1 MQLNGTSLVD
11 RYARPSVGNKVAL
24 RTLFLNNGQ
33 FIDPYDIS
41 ACTVFARVSSF
52 SPSALIG
59 DDGLIDSDYSSV
71 VLMNFGVS
79 GFDVPGNP
87 HDGENGRVTSQN
99 LNWVD
104 PTLYSPG
111 PQASGIY
118 RTDVGDYVAV
128 LDGEVALS
136 GAFDQKGVAFEVKN
150 GASSVQEYI
159 DVWTVKLFQESEY
172 QVFVNRFSLTDDTFT
187 TITEPLIVNSSEQLK
202 TKHVK
207 IGEIIDMVVSTEFT
221 IVNRSIPESVKNTLV
236 NYPINTVLV
245 EIQKVNEDNVNQPAR
260 EVIQAFADTNV
271 TVGPDNTILYN
282 LNTTTLA
289 PTTGVPGN
297 YIITVRYNLLNQTFQ
312 SSPLYF
318 VVS

>member
-24 RTLFLNNGQ
+24 RTFFLNNGQ
-33 FIDPYDIS
+33 LIDPYDIS

-79 GFDVPGNP
+79 GDVPGNP
-87 HDGENGRVTSQN
+87 HDGVDGRVTSQN
-99 LNWVD
+99 LDWLSA
-104 PTLYSPG
+104 TLYSPG

-118 RTDVGDYVAV
+118 RTAEGDYVAV

-136 GAFDQKGVAFEVKN
+136 GDFDQKGIAFEVKN

-221 IVNRSIPESVKNTLV
+221 IVNRSIPDSVRNTLV

-245 EIQKVNEDNVNQPAR
+245 QIQKVNEDNVNQPAR
-260 EVIQAFADTNV
+260 EIIQDFAATNV

-282 LNTTTLA
+282 LNTNNLA

-318 VVS
+318 TVS

>member
-33 FIDPYDIS
+33 LIDPYDIS

-79 GFDVPGNP
+79 GAIGAP
-87 HDGENGRVTSQN
+87 HDGVDGRVTSQN
-99 LNWVD
+99 LAWVSS
-104 PTLYSPG
+104 TLYTPG
-111 PQASGIY
+111 NQASGIY
-118 RTDVGDYVAV
+118 RTDIGDYVAV
-128 LDGEVALS
+128 LDGEVNLS
-136 GAFDQKGVAFEVKN
+136 GFFDQKGVSFEVAN

-159 DVWTVKLFQESEY
+159 DVWTVKLFQSSEY

-236 NYPINTVLV
+236 NYPINNVLV
-245 EIQKVNEDNVNQPAR
+245 EIQKVNEDSVNQPAR

-282 LNTTTLA
+282 LNTNDLA

>member
-24 RTLFLNNGQ
+24 RTFFLNNGQ
-33 FIDPYDIS
+33 LIDPYDIS

-79 GFDVPGNP
+79 GFDIPGNP
-87 HDGENGRVTSQN
+87 HNGVDGRVTSQN
-99 LNWVD
+99 LAWVD
-104 PTLYSPG
+104 PSSYSPG

-221 IVNRSIPESVKNTLV
+221 IVNRSIPESVRNTLV

-245 EIQKVNEDNVNQPAR
+245 QIQKVNEDNVNQPAR
-260 EVIQAFADTNV
+260 EIIQDFAATNV

-282 LNTTTLA
+282 LNTNNLA

-318 VVS
+318 TVS

>member
-1 MQLNGTSLVD
+1 MQLNGNSLVD

-24 RTLFLNNGQ
+24 RTFFLNNGQ
-33 FIDPYDIS
+33 LLDPYDIS

-79 GFDVPGNP
+79 GATGAP
-87 HDGENGRVTSQN
+87 HDGVDGRVTSQN
-99 LNWVD
+99 LTWVD
-104 PTLYSPG
+104 PSLYSPG
-111 PQASGIY
+111 SQASGIY

-236 NYPINTVLV
+236 NYPINNVLV

-260 EVIQAFADTNV
+260 EVIQAFAATNV
-271 TVGPDNTILYN
+271 TVGSDNTILYN
-282 LNTTTLA
+282 LNTNTLA

-318 VVS
+318 TVS